1 MSEEKITVTPLVKI
15 YLNLIERI
23 VSFEYDNPDLGRLA
37 VKTAITLLK
46 KKDEG
51 LSEDKIASTLNVE
64 TGEIRKVLQVLFKHC
79 LIEAEKEIVDPDRG
93 RYETRWYL
101 SESIVSK
108 VLKNRAKRVA
118 EVLKNILDIAKSEA
132 YYYCPNCYRRYSV
145 DEAYDYDFK
154 CPRDETSLAQS
165 DQTQEVEYL
174 IRVIRL
180 LQDFSK

>member
-1 MSEEKITVTPLVKI
+1 MSQEKLSISPIVKI

-23 VSFEYDNPDLGRLA
+23 VSFEYDNNDLGKLA

-46 KKDEG
+46 KNES
-51 LSEDKIASTLNVE
+51 LSEDKIASSLNVE
-64 TGEIRKVLQVLFKHC
+64 SSEIRKVLQVLFKHN
-79 LIEAEKEIVDPDRG
+79 LIEAEKEVVDPDRG
-93 RYETRWYL
+93 RYETKWVLNEELIRK
-101 SESIVSK
+101 I
-108 VLKNRAKRVA
+108 LKNRVKRVC
-118 EVLKNILDIAKSEA
+118 EVLKNILDVATSEA

-174 IRVIRL
+174 IKVIKL
-180 LQDFSK
+180 LQDYSK

>member
-1 MSEEKITVTPLVKI
+1 MVISPLVKI

-23 VSFEYDNPDLGRLA
+23 VSFEYDNNDLGKLA

-46 KKDEG
+46 KNEG
-51 LSEDKIASTLNVE
+51 LSEDKIASALNVE
-64 TGEIRKVLQVLFKHC
+64 TSEIRKVLQVLFKHN
-79 LIEAEKEIVDPDRG
+79 LIEAEKEVIDPDRG
-93 RYETRWYL
+93 RYETKWSL
-101 SESIVSK
+101 NEEIIEK
-108 VLKNRAKRVA
+108 ILKNRVKRIC
-118 EVLKNILDIAKSEA
+118 EVLKNILDVASAEA

-174 IRVIRL
+174 IRVLKL
-180 LQDFSK
+180 LRDFTK